1 MEGVMSTNDVTGDSI
16 VSKLGSAES
25 SQKYRDNYDRIFGG
39 RRGVP
44 GGNIG
49 GNDVE
54 KGVNEPQ
61 EVLTGEKPR

>member
-1 MEGVMSTNDVTGDSI
+1 MSTNDVTGDSI

-39 RRGVP
+39 GGVP